1 MAGLRDLQISTR
13 RSIAERFLS
22 VRVSRSSG
30 PGGQHVNTTNSR
42 VDLRVDF
49 VGAGVFSEAEVEKL
63 REKLGSR
70 LDGDGLLQV
79 VSDTHRSQLR
89 NTEDACARAEE
100 LIKVAL
106 RPVKKRRAT
115 KPTKGS
121 QKRRLD
127 EKSKRGAVKKDR
139 RTKSWD

>member
-1 MAGLRDLQISTR
+1 MAGLRDLEISSR
-13 RSIAERFLS
+13 RRIPAAFLS
-22 VRVSRSSG
+22 VRVSRSGG

-49 VGAGVFSEAEVEKL
+49 VGAGVFREEELATL
-63 REKLGSR
+63 RQKLGAR
-70 LDGDGLLQV
+70 LDGDGLLQLIV
-79 VSDTHRSQLR
+79 DTHRSQTR
-89 NTEDACARAEE
+89 NVEDAVARAEE
-100 LIKVAL
+100 LFREAL

-127 EKSKRGAVKKDR
+127 EKSKRASVKKDR
-139 RTKSWD
+139 GKKSWD